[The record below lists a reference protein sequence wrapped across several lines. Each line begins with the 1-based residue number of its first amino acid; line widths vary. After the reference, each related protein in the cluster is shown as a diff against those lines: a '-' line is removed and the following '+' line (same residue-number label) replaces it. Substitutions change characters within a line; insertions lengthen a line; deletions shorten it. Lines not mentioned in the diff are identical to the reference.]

1 MKTIVLLSCCKQ
13 KLTKKAPAAQL
24 YQSAG
29 FKKSLAYAK
38 SIKPDAI
45 YILSAKHHLV
55 GLGDELE
62 PYDECLKDKTNLEKN
77 FWAVEVYQQL
87 SKVADLQ
94 NDKFIILCGIDYYE
108 SLLPFI
114 KNYELPL
121 KGLSLGFRLRWFD
134 QHTIKENN
142 LCIELHKFFNEQKR
156 YTFPFDS
163 KELPENGIYVLFEKG
178 ETFNGMDRIVRVGT
192 HTGQNNLRSR
202 LEQHFMNENK
212 DRSIFRKNIGRA
224 LLNRDNDPFLEQW
237 NLDLTTKANKEKYS
251 SEIDFEKQKEIEKKV
266 TEYMQKNF
274 SFCVIPVDIKEE
286 RLNYEEYVISTV
298 SGCKECRPSASW
310 LGQYSPVEK
319 IRKSGMWLVNGLNKN
334 LE

>member
-1 MKTIVLLSCCKQ
+1 
-13 KLTKKAPAAQL
+13 
-24 YQSAG
+24 
-29 FKKSLAYAK
+29 
-38 SIKPDAI
+38 
-45 YILSAKHHLV
+45 
-55 GLGDELE
+55 
-62 PYDECLKDKTNLEKN
+62 
-77 FWAVEVYQQL
+77 
-87 SKVADLQ
+87 
-94 NDKFIILCGIDYYE
+94 
-108 SLLPFI
+108 
-114 KNYELPL
+114 
-121 KGLSLGFRLRWFD
+121 
-134 QHTIKENN
+134 
-142 LCIELHKFFNEQKR
+142 
-156 YTFPFDS
+156 
-163 KELPENGIYVLFEKG
+163 
-178 ETFNGMDRIVRVGT
+178 
-192 HTGQNNLRSR
+192 
-202 LEQHFMNENK
+202 MNENK

-298 SGCKECRPSASW
+298 SGCKECRPSTNW